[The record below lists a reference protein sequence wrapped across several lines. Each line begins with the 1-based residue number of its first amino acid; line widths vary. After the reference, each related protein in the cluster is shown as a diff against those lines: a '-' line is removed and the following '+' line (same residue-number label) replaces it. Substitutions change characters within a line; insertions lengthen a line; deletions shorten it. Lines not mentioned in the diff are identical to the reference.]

1 MDDEWGIVIIILLIA
16 LVLIGLIASVF
27 YYNVIKLE
35 HQTERLSTLEGM
47 DRCLYL
53 CGDVNRQYSEQRLA
67 CFEKCE
73 DSYVNLE
80 TLKMVQNG

>member
-1 MDDEWGIVIIILLIA
+1 MDEGWPLMILIVCVAIAVLCLLG
-16 LVLIGLIASVF
+16 GLF

-35 HQTERLSTLEGM
+35 HQTERLTTLEGV

-53 CGDVNRQYSEQRLA
+53 CGDVSNLYSEEQVI

-80 TLKMVQNG
+80 TLKLYQSK